1 MTQPQLEKELRERIY
16 TKLIPFIE
24 ENFGEV
30 LITAPT
36 ELTFPVLD
44 AERNDKFATILLK
57 LPRKNRNGKPYDGY
71 EEAETYRLTV
81 EIEQAEKK
89 AKQEAKEREEKEKQ
103 RKRDERQANRL
114 AKLKK
119 AAKIRENEKKEGE

>member
-24 ENFGEV
+24 ENFGDV
-30 LITAPT
+30 LITAST

-44 AERNDKFATILLK
+44 AERNDKFGIIILK
-57 LPRKNRNGKPYDGY
+57 LPRKNRDGKPYDGY

-89 AKQEAKEREEKEKQ
+89 AKQEAKEREAKEKQ
-103 RKRDERQANRL
+103 RKRNERQTNRR
-114 AKLKK
+114 AKLEK
-119 AAKIRENEKKEGE
+119 AAKVKEKEGE

>member
-24 ENFGEV
+24 ENFGDV

-57 LPRKNRNGKPYDGY
+57 LPRKNHDGKPYDGY

-81 EIEQAEKK
+81 EIQQAEKK
-89 AKQEAKEREEKEKQ
+89 AKQEAKEREAKEKQ
-103 RKRDERQANRL
+103 RKRDERQANRR
-114 AKLKK
+114 AKLEK
-119 AAKIRENEKKEGE
+119 AAKVKEKEGE

>member
-57 LPRKNRNGKPYDGY
+57 LPRKNRDGKPYDGY

-119 AAKIRENEKKEGE
+119 AAKIRENGKKEGE

>member
-57 LPRKNRNGKPYDGY
+57 LPRKNRDGKPYDGY

>member
-57 LPRKNRNGKPYDGY
+57 LPRKNRDGKPYDGY

-89 AKQEAKEREEKEKQ
+89 AKQEAKEREEKEKR

>member
-57 LPRKNRNGKPYDGY
+57 LPRKNRDGKPYDGY

-114 AKLKK
+114 AKLKN
-119 AAKIRENEKKEGE
+119 AAKIREHEKKEGE

>member
-24 ENFGEV
+24 ENFGDV

-44 AERNDKFATILLK
+44 AERNDKFATIILK
-57 LPRKNRNGKPYDGY
+57 LPRKNRDGKPYDGY
-71 EEAETYRLTV
+71 EEAETYHLTV

-89 AKQEAKEREEKEKQ
+89 AKQEAKEREAKEKQ
-103 RKRDERQANRL
+103 RKRDERQANRR
-114 AKLKK
+114 AKLEK
-119 AAKIRENEKKEGE
+119 AAKVKEKEGE

>member
-1 MTQPQLEKELRERIY
+1 MTQPQLEKELRERID

-57 LPRKNRNGKPYDGY
+57 LPRKNRDGKPYDGY

>member
-1 MTQPQLEKELRERIY
+1 MTQLQLEKELRERIY

-57 LPRKNRNGKPYDGY
+57 LPRKNRDGKSYDGY

>member
-57 LPRKNRNGKPYDGY
+57 LPRKNRDGKPYEGY

>member
-57 LPRKNRNGKPYDGY
+57 LPRKNRDGKPYDGY

-119 AAKIRENEKKEGE
+119 AAKIREERR

>member
-57 LPRKNRNGKPYDGY
+57 LPRKNRDGKPYDGY

-119 AAKIRENEKKEGE
+119 AAKIRENEKKEGK

>member
-24 ENFGEV
+24 ENFGDV

-44 AERNDKFATILLK
+44 AEHNDKFGIIILK
-57 LPRKNRNGKPYDGY
+57 LPRKNRDGKPYDGY

-89 AKQEAKEREEKEKQ
+89 AKQEAKEREAKEKQ
-103 RKRDERQANRL
+103 RKRDERQANRR
-114 AKLKK
+114 AKLEK
-119 AAKIRENEKKEGE
+119 AAKANEKKEGE

>member
-16 TKLIPFIE
+16 AKLIPFIE

-44 AERNDKFATILLK
+44 AERNAKFATILLN
-57 LPRKNRNGKPYDGY
+57 LPRKNRDGKPYDGY

-103 RKRDERQANRL
+103 RKRDERQANRQ

>member
-30 LITAPT
+30 LITTPT

-44 AERNDKFATILLK
+44 AERNDKFATIILK
-57 LPRKNRNGKPYDGY
+57 LPRKNRDGKPYDGY

-103 RKRDERQANRL
+103 RKRNERQANRL

>member
-57 LPRKNRNGKPYDGY
+57 LPRKNRDGKPYDGY

-81 EIEQAEKK
+81 EIDQAEKK

-119 AAKIRENEKKEGE
+119 AAKIREERR

>member
-36 ELTFPVLD
+36 ELTFPILD

-57 LPRKNRNGKPYDGY
+57 LPRKNRDGKPYDGY

-103 RKRDERQANRL
+103 RKRDEREANRL

>member
-24 ENFGEV
+24 ENFGDV

-36 ELTFPVLD
+36 ELTFPILD
-44 AERNDKFATILLK
+44 AERNDKFATIILK
-57 LPRKNRNGKPYDGY
+57 LPRKNRDGKPYDGY

-89 AKQEAKEREEKEKQ
+89 AKQEAKERETKEKQ
-103 RKRDERQANRL
+103 RRRDERQANRR
-114 AKLKK
+114 AKLEK

>member
-36 ELTFPVLD
+36 ELTFPILD

-57 LPRKNRNGKPYDGY
+57 LPRKNRDGKPYDGY

>member
-44 AERNDKFATILLK
+44 AERNDKFATIILK
-57 LPRKNRNGKPYDGY
+57 LPRKNRDGKPYDGY

>member
-36 ELTFPVLD
+36 ELTFPILD

-57 LPRKNRNGKPYDGY
+57 LPRKNRDGKPYDGY

-119 AAKIRENEKKEGE
+119 AAKIREERR

>member
-57 LPRKNRNGKPYDGY
+57 LPRKNRDGKPYDGY

-81 EIEQAEKK
+81 EIEQAEMK

>member
-57 LPRKNRNGKPYDGY
+57 LPRKNRDGKPYDGY

-119 AAKIRENEKKEGE
+119 AAKIRENEKEGE